1 MDQETARNA
10 QESLDLAIQM
20 SNILE
25 IGLDRRT
32 LSILVALCER
42 GLNLEVLAAIVEE
55 LRRDVSPSENQHLD
69 KAFS

>member
-20 SNILE
+20 ANILE
-25 IGLDRRT
+25 TGLDRRT

-42 GLNLEVLAAIVEE
+42 GLNLEVLAAIVEA